1 MSAAMRPHHYSVL
14 HDEHISWLARM
25 PVTTRIELD
34 GLRFVLVHATPRD
47 PMDEYLEAQPE
58 LWRQRLEHINA
69 DFVCVGHTHIPMHLR
84 LDSQQV
90 INPGSV
96 GQPRD
101 GDPRAAYAVIDRGR
115 VEFRRV
121 PYDIDRTLRQMREAG
136 IEESV
141 IGLAESVLRR
151 GGGSAGLHADPQT
164 ADV

>member
-1 MSAAMRPHHYSVL
+1 
-14 HDEHISWLARM
+14 
-25 PVTTRIELD
+25 
-34 GLRFVLVHATPRD
+34 
-47 PMDEYLEAQPE
+47 MDEYLESHPE
-58 LWRQRLEHINA
+58 PWRQRLEHIDA

-84 LDSQQV
+84 LDSLQV

-101 GDPRAAYAVIDRGR
+101 GDPRAAYAVIDRGK

-121 PYDIDRTLRQMREAG
+121 AYDIDRTLRQMRDAG

-151 GGGSAGLHADPQT
+151 GGGSAELPADPQT
-164 ADV
+164 AEV